1 MDRAHLLLL
10 GLPIF
15 LFCSDLF
22 NLFIPPPPKPP
33 PPHHHHHHGHDH
45 PHIPQQALDFPSQKV
60 SGIGAGNTVL
70 IRFCSSCSYKGN
82 AVKTRDMLLT
92 EFPGLNVVLEN
103 YPPTLPKRML
113 SKLVPVVQVGMIGLM
128 MGGEQIFPRL
138 GYAVPPPWYHKLR
151 ANRFGTISTTWL
163 LGNFFQSFLQSSG
176 AFEVYCNGELI
187 FSKLQDHRFPV
198 ETELKELVSKKIK
211 SSGILNGDGESF

>member
-22 NLFIPPPPKPP
+22 NLFAPPPPKPA
-33 PPHHHHHHGHDH
+33 HHHHHGFPAHDH
-45 PHIPQQALDFPSQKV
+45 PHMPPQALDFPTQKMN
-60 SGIGAGNTVL
+60 GIGAGNTVL

-82 AVKTRDMLLT
+82 AVKTRDMLLA
-92 EFPGLNVVLEN
+92 EFPGINVVLEN
-103 YPPTLPKRML
+103 YPPTLPKRLL
-113 SKLVPVVQVGMIGLM
+113 SKLVPVAQVGVMGLM
-128 MGGEQIFPRL
+128 MGGEHIFPRL

-163 LGNFFQSFLQSSG
+163 LGNFLQSFLQSSG
-176 AFEVYCNGELI
+176 AFEVYCNGALV
-187 FSKLQDHRFPV
+187 FSKLQEHRFPV
-198 ETELKELVSKKIK
+198 DIELKELVSKKIK
-211 SSGILNGDGESF
+211 TTEILNGEGVGF